1 MVKGSSSQ
9 SNWTPILLAVGAGVL
24 TAMQIGKVPPALPVI
39 AEDLE
44 LSRVTAGLV
53 ASLFFV
59 VGAVFGVVVGAMAD
73 RFGERRL
80 LYGGLLLL
88 TLGSLIG
95 GLNAATG
102 ILLATRVIEGV
113 GYIAIMVSAPKIIT
127 GVARPRDVP
136 FAIGI
141 WSTFMPLGMAII
153 MVLSPF
159 MLAGIGWQGMWLA
172 NAATLTAF
180 IAVLP
185 LGLRPEGR
193 RRSDAG
199 SQSKVTGGV
208 SNAEKVGTVVP
219 DGFDWPGAKTLMAQP
234 GPWLLGLIFTLYSL
248 QWFAVMTWLPTF
260 LIETQGRSLTSA
272 SLFAAFVVFVN
283 VFGNLAAG
291 WMMMRRGVPRWGL
304 IAFSFVIMAATI
316 PLVFSA
322 GVGSEG
328 KILLALS
335 FSALTGMLPAAC
347 LAGAAAHAPSPAQ
360 NAMSNGFVIQGATIG
375 SLLGPPIMG
384 ALTTSFG
391 SWENFWWVMLIGPAI
406 GLLLVARLRSAERQL
421 LAAS

>member
-1 MVKGSSSQ
+1 MAEDSSSQ
-9 SNWTPILLAVGAGVL
+9 SNWTVILLAVGAGVL

-39 AEDLE
+39 AEELE

-59 VGAVFGVVVGAMAD
+59 VGAVSGVAVGAMAD

-95 GLNAATG
+95 GLTVETG
-102 ILLATRVIEGV
+102 ILLGTRVIEGV
-113 GYIAIMVSAPKIIT
+113 GYIAIMVSAPKIISD
-127 GVARPRDVP
+127 VARSSDVP

-159 MLAGIGWQGMWLA
+159 MLDGIGWQGMWLA
-172 NAATLTAF
+172 NAAILAAF

-185 LGLRPEGR
+185 LGLCPEGR
-193 RRSDAG
+193 WGKESE
-199 SQSKVTGGV
+199 SPPKV
-208 SNAEKVGTVVP
+208 SAAAP
-219 DGFDWPGAKTLMAQP
+219 YGFDWSGAKTLMARP

-272 SLFAAFVVFVN
+272 SLFAALVVFVN

-304 IAFSFVIMAATI
+304 IAFSFIIMAATI

-328 KILLALS
+328 KILLAIS
-335 FSALTGMLPAAC
+335 FSSLTGMLPAAC
-347 LAGAAAHAPSPAQ
+347 LAGAAAHAPGPAQ

-384 ALTTSFG
+384 ALTTSFD

-406 GLLLVARLRSAERQL
+406 GLVLVARLRSAERRL
-421 LAAS
+421 LATS

>member
-1 MVKGSSSQ
+1 MMESSSSQ
-9 SNWTPILLAVGAGVL
+9 SNWTAILLAVGSGIL

-59 VGAVFGVVVGAMAD
+59 VGAVFGVAVGAMAD

-95 GLNAATG
+95 GLIVETG
-102 ILLATRVIEGV
+102 ILLTTRVIEGV
-113 GYIAIMVSAPKIIT
+113 GYIAIMVSAPKIIS
-127 GVARPRDVP
+127 GVARPSDVP
-136 FAIGI
+136 FAISI

-159 MLAGIGWQGMWLA
+159 MLEGIGWQGMWLV
-172 NAATLTAF
+172 NAAILTAF
-180 IAVLP
+180 TAVLP
-185 LGLRPEGR
+185 LGLRPNGQR
-193 RRSDAG
+193 GQGGGSPPQAG
-199 SQSKVTGGV
+199 GGV
-208 SNAEKVGTVVP
+208 PNAEKVGAVARY
-219 DGFDWPGAKTLMAQP
+219 GFDWSGAKSLMARP

-272 SLFAAFVVFVN
+272 SLFAALVVFVN

-291 WMMMRRGVPRWGL
+291 WMMMRRGVPRWSL
-304 IAFSFVIMAATI
+304 IAFSFVIMAATV

-322 GVGSEG
+322 GIGSEG
-328 KILLALS
+328 KILLAIS
-335 FSALTGMLPAAC
+335 FSSLTGMLPAAC
-347 LAGAAAHAPSPAQ
+347 LAGAAAHAPGPAQ
-360 NAMSNGFVIQGATIG
+360 NAMSNGFVMQGATIG
-375 SLLGPPIMG
+375 SLLGPPVMG

-406 GLLLVARLRSAERQL
+406 GLLLVARLRCAERRL
-421 LAAS
+421 LEAS

>member
-1 MVKGSSSQ
+1 MMVASPSQ
-9 SNWTPILLAVGAGVL
+9 SNWTAILLAVGAGIV

-59 VGAVFGVVVGAMAD
+59 VGALFGVAVGAMAD

-80 LYGGLLLL
+80 LFGGLILLG
-88 TLGSLIG
+88 LGSLIG
-95 GLNAATG
+95 GLAAETG
-102 ILLATRVIEGV
+102 ILLATRVLEGV
-113 GYIAIMVSAPKIIT
+113 GFVAVTVSAPKIIS
-127 GVARPRDVP
+127 GAARPSDVP

-141 WSTFMPLGMAII
+141 WSTFMPMGMAII

-159 MLAGIGWQGMWLA
+159 MLDGIGWQGMWLV
-172 NAATLTAF
+172 NAAVVAAF

-185 LGLRPEGR
+185 LGLRPESR
-193 RRSDAG
+193 RGQGARSLQQATHG
-199 SQSKVTGGV
+199 APGV
-208 SNAEKVGTVVP
+208 EAP
-219 DGFDWPGAKTLMAQP
+219 RAFDWPGTKALMSRP

-272 SLFAAFVVFVN
+272 SLFAALVVFVN
-283 VFGNLAAG
+283 VFGNVAAG
-291 WMMMRRGVPRWGL
+291 WIMMRRGAPRWSL
-304 IAFSFVIMAATI
+304 IAFSFIIMAATV

-322 GVGSEG
+322 AVGGEG
-328 KILLALS
+328 KILLAIA
-335 FSALTGMLPAAC
+335 FSSLTGLLPAAC

-391 SWENFWWVMLIGPAI
+391 SWEKFWWVMLIGPAI
-406 GLLLVARLRSAERQL
+406 GLVVVAWLRGAERR
-421 LAAS
+421 LAETP

>member
-1 MVKGSSSQ
+1 MNKDQQ
-9 SNWTPILLAVGAGVL
+9 SNWTTILLAVGAGVV
-24 TAMQIGKVPPALPVI
+24 TAMQVGKVPPALPVI

-59 VGAVFGVVVGAMAD
+59 IGALFGVAMGAMAD
-73 RFGERRL
+73 RFGERRML
-80 LYGGLLLL
+80 FGGLILLA
-88 TLGSLIG
+88 LGSLIG
-95 GLNAATG
+95 GLAGEAG
-102 ILLATRVIEGV
+102 ILLATRVLEGA
-113 GYIAIMVSAPKIIT
+113 GYIAVTVSAPKTIS
-127 GVARPRDVP
+127 GAARPGDVP
-136 FAIGI
+136 LAIGI
-141 WSTFMPLGMAII
+141 WSTFMPMGMAFI

-159 MLAGIGWQGMWLA
+159 ILDGIGWQGVWLV
-172 NAATLTAF
+172 NAAVLAAF

-193 RRSDAG
+193 RGQGTRSLQQA
-199 SQSKVTGGV
+199 
-208 SNAEKVGTVVP
+208 N
-219 DGFDWPGAKTLMAQP
+219 DGAPTTEAPRAFDWPGTKVLMARP

-272 SLFAAFVVFVN
+272 SLFAALVVFVN

-291 WMMMRRGVPRWGL
+291 WIMMRRAAPRWTL

-322 GVGSEG
+322 AVGGDG
-328 KILLALS
+328 KILLAIA
-335 FSALTGMLPAAC
+335 FSSLTGLLPAAC

-384 ALTTSFG
+384 ALTSSFG
-391 SWENFWWVMLIGPAI
+391 SWENFWWVMLIGPVI
-406 GLLLVARLRSAERQL
+406 GLMVVARLRVAERRL
-421 LAAS
+421 VGAA